1 MRKRQVMV
9 TTVVV
14 SLLGSATLAA
24 RTEDPPRDVELASPS
39 VETDDAPI
47 VDEIAFAGLR
57 RISPQAVRMQLAS
70 RAGERFDRQRIASDV
85 RALARLGWFAAIRVS
100 VDSADR
106 LPNHPEAGPQHV
118 RLVFDLQEN
127 PFLTGVEYSGSRLL
141 SQEQI
146 AKLVAEKKLTPKLGE
161 PENPTTL
168 QQIGRAIRAA
178 LAELGHPE
186 SRVEIQRVQA
196 SNATVRVH
204 FEIADGPHLS
214 VSRVTFEGDPEVSA
228 KLLQRQMR
236 RINPGAIFGS
246 LQAKNSY
253 TRDALEE
260 DRERLLAYYQNHG
273 YPEARIGDAQISKY
287 AQSSQRWIPWPR
299 KTMGVRL
306 AVGIP
311 IEAGPVYRVESV
323 RTSEDLAQ
331 AVRAAHKSPVASTE
345 TLPGR
350 PYSARTVENLRRA
363 WQARAQPKAPRNQEA
378 NFFNVEAIRT
388 LDPNSRSVR
397 ILLDRNPTPPYMVR
411 RLEFRGIHRFPDRY
425 FRSRILLKEGAPF
438 DDRLLE
444 AGLAR
449 LARTSYFKP
458 IKKEDIHVQT
468 DEASH
473 TADVTIRVE
482 ELGQQRAFLTG
493 GHGQFGSTLGIAYTV
508 FNLLDREELLSSHI
522 EGGPESLQLALGF
535 AKEGF
540 LGSRGSLALSAFN
553 TFLRPRLSGSV
564 KGPFFKQE
572 SEGGTA
578 AWNYALTNTDTFSV
592 KYDLS
597 HANTQYSP
605 ALSTGVTG
613 GVMGGVTGLTASGVG
628 TQTSSHAAGLGWT
641 RDTGDE
647 RITLADSVSGGWMGG
662 SESVVRSKA
671 EFARVVPDP
680 IFHHEDSWAFRTSFS
695 GVGSYAGQL
704 PVYARLFAGDDFVR
718 GLRPAELG
726 PDALVSSV
734 SPGGQTKYSATPAGA
749 DLVGTANAE
758 YRMHLAAGTE
768 AASFFDVGSGALL
781 LNWLGPSRPTLADST
796 NEVVHASIGV
806 QLNWTVPG
814 VGVPIR
820 VYYAINVLR
829 LNRWLPMPD
838 GSLFHV
844 QNRFSAFGWGLGSLF

>member
-14 SLLGSATLAA
+14 SLLGGATLAA
-24 RTEDPPRDVELASPS
+24 RTEDPPRVVELASPS
-39 VETDDAPI
+39 VQTDDAPI

-70 RAGERFDRQRIASDV
+70 RAGERLDRQRIAGDV
-85 RALARLGWFAAIRVS
+85 RALARLGWFTTIRVS
-100 VDSADR
+100 VEAADR
-106 LPNHPEAGPQHV
+106 LPGHPEAGPQHV

-127 PFLTGVEYSGSRLL
+127 PFLTCVEYSGSRLL

-161 PENPTTL
+161 PENPTTM

-186 SRVEIQRVQA
+186 SRVEIRRVQTA
-196 SNATVRVH
+196 NATVRER
-204 FEIADGPHLS
+204 FEIADGPHLP
-214 VSRVTFEGDPEVSA
+214 VSRVTFEGDPELSA

-236 RINPGAIFGS
+236 RINPGALFGS
-246 LQAKNSY
+246 LQGKNSY
-253 TRDALEE
+253 TREALEE

-273 YPEARIGDAQISKY
+273 YPEARIGDAQVSKY
-287 AQSSQRWIPWPR
+287 AESSQRWIPWPR
-299 KTMGVRL
+299 KTMDVRL
-306 AVGIP
+306 AVRIP
-311 IEAGPVYRVESV
+311 IEAGPMYRVESI
-323 RTSEDLAQ
+323 RTGEYLAQ
-331 AVRAAHKSPVASTE
+331 AVAAAHKPPIASTE
-345 TLPGR
+345 ALPGR

-363 WQARAQPKAPRNQEA
+363 WQARAQPKARRNQEA

-397 ILLDRNPTPPYMVR
+397 ILFDRNPTPPYMVG
-411 RLEFRGIHRFPDRY
+411 RLEFRGIHHFPDRY

-449 LARTSYFKP
+449 LARTGYFKP
-458 IKKEDIHVQT
+458 IKKEDIHVKT

-493 GHGQFGSTLGIAYTV
+493 GRGQFGSTLGIAYTV

-572 SEGGTA
+572 SEGVNA

-605 ALSTGVTG
+605 AVST
-613 GVMGGVTGLTASGVG
+613 GVTGLTASSVG
-628 TQTSSHAAGLGWT
+628 TETSSHAAGLGWT

-647 RITLADSVSGGWMGG
+647 RITLADSVSGGWLGG
-662 SESVVRSKA
+662 SESVLRSKA
-671 EFARVVPDP
+671 EWARVMPDP
-680 IFHHEDSWAFRTSFS
+680 IFHHENSWAFRTSFS
-695 GVGSYAGQL
+695 GVGSYSGQL
-704 PVYARLFAGDDFVR
+704 PVDARLFAGDEFVR
-718 GLRPAELG
+718 GLRPGELG
-726 PDALVSSV
+726 PGAVVSSV
-734 SPGGQTKYSATPAGA
+734 SPGGETKYSATPAGA
-749 DLVGTANAE
+749 DLVGAANAE
-758 YRMHLAAGTE
+758 YRMHLAAGAE
-768 AASFFDVGSGALL
+768 ATGFFDVGSGALL

-796 NEVVHASIGV
+796 NEIVHASIGV

-844 QNRFSAFGWGLGSLF
+844 QDRFSAFGWGLGSLF

>member
-14 SLLGSATLAA
+14 SLLGGATLAG
-24 RTEDPPRDVELASPS
+24 RTEDPPRDAELASPS
-39 VETDDAPI
+39 VQIDEAPI
-47 VDEIAFAGLR
+47 VDEITFAGLR

-70 RAGERFDRQRIASDV
+70 RAGERFDDQRIAHDV
-85 RALARLGWFAAIRVS
+85 RALARFGWFATIRVS
-100 VDSADR
+100 VEGADR
-106 LPNHPEAGPQHV
+106 LPGQTEAGPQHI
-118 RLVFDLQEN
+118 RLVFDLREN
-127 PFLTGVEYSGSRLL
+127 PFLTGVAYSGSRLL

-146 AKLVAEKKLTPKLGE
+146 AKLVAERKLTPKLGE
-161 PENPTTL
+161 PENEVAT
-168 QQIGRAIRAA
+168 QQIGRAIRTA

-186 SRVEIQRVQA
+186 SRVEIRRVLA
-196 SNATVRVH
+196 ANATVRVR
-204 FEIADGPHLS
+204 FEIADGPHLT
-214 VSRVTFEGDPEVSA
+214 VSRVTFEGDPEVSS

-236 RINPGAIFGS
+236 RINPGALFGS
-246 LQAKNSY
+246 LQGKNSY
-253 TRDALEE
+253 TREALDE

-273 YPEARIGDAQISKY
+273 YPEARIGDAQVSKY
-287 AQSSQRWIPWPR
+287 AESSQHWVPWPR
-299 KTMGVRL
+299 KTMDVRI

-311 IEAGPVYRVESV
+311 VAAGPMYRVESV

-331 AVRAAHKSPVASTE
+331 AVTAAHKSPIASTE
-345 TLPGR
+345 ALPGR

-363 WQARAQPKAPRNQEA
+363 WQARAQPKARRNQEA

-397 ILLDRNPTPPYMVR
+397 ILFDRNPTPPYMVR

-425 FRSRILLKEGAPF
+425 FRSRIVLKEGAPF

-449 LARTSYFKP
+449 LARTGYFKP

-572 SEGGTA
+572 SEGVSA
-578 AWNYALTNTDTFSV
+578 AWNYALTNSDTFTV

-605 ALSTGVTG
+605 ALSTN
-613 GVMGGVTGLTASGVG
+613 VTGLTASSVG
-628 TQTSSHAAGLGWT
+628 TETSRHAAGLGWT

-647 RITLADSVSGGWMGG
+647 RITLADSVSGGWLGG
-662 SESVVRSKA
+662 SESAVRSKA
-671 EFARVVPDP
+671 EWARVVPDP
-680 IFHHEDSWAFRTSFS
+680 IFHHENSWAFRTSFS
-695 GVGSYAGQL
+695 GVGSYSGQL

-718 GLRPAELG
+718 GLRPGELG
-726 PDALVSSV
+726 PDAAVSSV
-734 SPGGQTKYSATPAGA
+734 SPGGETKYSATPAGD
-749 DLVGTANAE
+749 DLVGAANAE
-758 YRMHLAAGTE
+758 YRMRVATGTE
-768 AASFFDVGSGALL
+768 ATGFFDVGSGALL

-796 NEVVHASIGV
+796 NEIVHASIGV

-844 QNRFSAFGWGLGSLF
+844 QDRFSAFGWGLGSLF

>member
-14 SLLGSATLAA
+14 SLLGGATLAG
-24 RTEDPPRDVELASPS
+24 RTEDPPRDAELASPS
-39 VETDDAPI
+39 VQIDEAPI
-47 VDEIAFAGLR
+47 VDEITFAGLR

-70 RAGERFDRQRIASDV
+70 RAGERFDDQRIAHDV
-85 RALARLGWFAAIRVS
+85 RALARLGWFATIRVS
-100 VDSADR
+100 VEGADR
-106 LPNHPEAGPQHV
+106 LPGQTEAGPQHI
-118 RLVFDLQEN
+118 RLVFDLREN
-127 PFLTGVEYSGSRLL
+127 PFLTGVAYSGSRLL

-146 AKLVAEKKLTPKLGE
+146 AKLVAERKLTPKLGE
-161 PENPTTL
+161 PENEVAT
-168 QQIGRAIRAA
+168 QQIGRAIRTA

-186 SRVEIQRVQA
+186 SRVEIRRVLA
-196 SNATVRVH
+196 ANATVRVR
-204 FEIADGPHLS
+204 FEIADGPHLT
-214 VSRVTFEGDPEVSA
+214 VSRVTFEGDPEVSS

-236 RINPGAIFGS
+236 RINPGALFGS
-246 LQAKNSY
+246 LQGKNSY
-253 TRDALEE
+253 TREALDE

-273 YPEARIGDAQISKY
+273 YPEARIGDAQVSKY
-287 AQSSQRWIPWPR
+287 AESSQHWVPWPR
-299 KTMGVRL
+299 KTMDVRI

-311 IEAGPVYRVESV
+311 VAAGPMYRVESV

-331 AVRAAHKSPVASTE
+331 AVTAAHKSPIASTE
-345 TLPGR
+345 ALPGR

-363 WQARAQPKAPRNQEA
+363 WQARAQPKARRNQEA

-397 ILLDRNPTPPYMVR
+397 ILFDRNPTPPYMVR

-425 FRSRILLKEGAPF
+425 FRSRIVLKEGAPF

-449 LARTSYFKP
+449 LARTGYFKP

-572 SEGGTA
+572 SEGVSA
-578 AWNYALTNTDTFSV
+578 AWNYALTNSDTFTV

-605 ALSTGVTG
+605 ALSTN
-613 GVMGGVTGLTASGVG
+613 VTGLTASSVG
-628 TQTSSHAAGLGWT
+628 TETSRHAAGLGWT

-647 RITLADSVSGGWMGG
+647 RITLADSVSGGWLGG
-662 SESVVRSKA
+662 SESAVRSKA
-671 EFARVVPDP
+671 EWARVVPDP
-680 IFHHEDSWAFRTSFS
+680 IFHHENSWAFRTSFS
-695 GVGSYAGQL
+695 GVGSYSGQL
-704 PVYARLFAGDDFVR
+704 PVYARLFAGDDYVR
-718 GLRPAELG
+718 GLRPGELG
-726 PDALVSSV
+726 PDAVVSSV
-734 SPGGQTKYSATPAGA
+734 SPGGETKYSATPAGA
-749 DLVGTANAE
+749 DLVGAANAE
-758 YRMHLAAGTE
+758 YRMRVATGTE
-768 AASFFDVGSGALL
+768 ATGFFDVGSGALL
-781 LNWLGPSRPTLADST
+781 LNWLGPSRPTLADFT
-796 NEVVHASIGV
+796 NEIVHASIGV

-829 LNRWLPMPD
+829 LNRWLPLPD

-844 QNRFSAFGWGLGSLF
+844 QDRFSAFGWGLGSLF

>member
-1 MRKRQVMV
+1 MRKRQVIV

-14 SLLGSATLAA
+14 SLLGGATLAA

-39 VETDDAPI
+39 VQTDDAPI

-57 RISPQAVRMQLAS
+57 RISPQAVRMQIAS
-70 RAGERFDRQRIASDV
+70 RAGELLDHQRIAGDV
-85 RALARLGWFAAIRVS
+85 RALARLGWFAAIRAS
-100 VDSADR
+100 VEGADR
-106 LPNHPEAGPQHV
+106 LPRHPEAGPQHV

-146 AKLVAEKKLTPKLGE
+146 VKLVAEKKLTPKLGE
-161 PENPTTL
+161 PENLVTM
-168 QQIGRAIRAA
+168 QQIGRAIRAT
-178 LAELGHPE
+178 LADLGHPE
-186 SRVEIQRVQA
+186 SREEIRRVQTV
-196 SNATVRVH
+196 NATVRVR

-236 RINPGAIFGS
+236 RINPGALFGS
-246 LQAKNSY
+246 LQGKNSY
-253 TRDALEE
+253 TQEALEE

-273 YPEARIGDAQISKY
+273 YPEARIGDAQVSKS
-287 AQSSQRWIPWPR
+287 AESSQRWIPWPR
-299 KTMGVRL
+299 KTIEARL

-311 IEAGPVYRVESV
+311 IEAGPMYRVESV
-323 RTSEDLAQ
+323 KTGEDLTQ
-331 AVRAAHKSPVASTE
+331 AVVAAHKSPVASTE

-363 WQARAQPKAPRNQEA
+363 WQARAQPKVGRNQEP

-397 ILLDRNPTPPYMVR
+397 ILFDRNPTPPYMVR
-411 RLEFRGIHRFPDRY
+411 RLEFRGIRRFPDRY
-425 FRSRILLKEGAPF
+425 FRSRIPLKEGAPF

-449 LARTSYFKP
+449 LARTGYFKP

-482 ELGQQRAFLTG
+482 ELGQQRALLTG
-493 GHGQFGSTLGIAYTV
+493 GRGQFGSTLGIAYTV

-572 SEGGTA
+572 SEGVNA

-597 HANTQYSP
+597 HTNTQYSP
-605 ALSTGVTG
+605 AVSTGV
-613 GVMGGVTGLTASGVG
+613 MGLTPSSVG
-628 TQTSSHAAGLGWT
+628 TETSSHAAGLGWT

-647 RITLADSVSGGWMGG
+647 RITLADSVSGGWLGG
-662 SESVVRSKA
+662 SESLVRSKTDW
-671 EFARVVPDP
+671 ARVLPDP
-680 IFHHEDSWAFRTSFS
+680 IFHHENSWAFRTSFS
-695 GVGSYAGQL
+695 GVGSYSGQL
-704 PVYARLFAGDDFVR
+704 PAYARLFAGDDFVR
-718 GLRPAELG
+718 GLRPGELG
-726 PDALVSSV
+726 PDAVVTSV
-734 SPGGQTKYSATPAGA
+734 STDGETKYSATPAGA
-749 DLVGTANAE
+749 NLVGAANAE
-758 YRMHLAAGTE
+758 YRMHVAAGTE
-768 AASFFDVGSGALL
+768 ATGFFDVGSGALL
-781 LNWLGPSRPTLADST
+781 LNWLGPSRPTLADFT
-796 NEVVHASIGV
+796 NEIVHASTGV

-820 VYYAINVLR
+820 VYCAINVLR
-829 LNRWLPMPD
+829 LNRWLPMPN
-838 GSLFHV
+838 GSLFQV
-844 QNRFSAFGWGLGSLF
+844 QDRFSAFGWGLGSLF

>member
-14 SLLGSATLAA
+14 SLLGGATLAA
-24 RTEDPPRDVELASPS
+24 RSEDPPRDVGLASLS
-39 VETDDAPI
+39 VKANDAPI

-57 RISPQAVRMQLAS
+57 RISPQAVRMQIAS
-70 RAGERFDRQRIASDV
+70 RAGERFDDQRIARDV
-85 RALARLGWFAAIRVS
+85 RALAKLGWFAAIRVS
-100 VDSADR
+100 VEVADR
-106 LPNHPEAGPQHV
+106 LPGQPEPAPQHV

-127 PFLTGVEYSGSRLL
+127 LFLTGVEYSGSRLL

-161 PENPTTL
+161 PENLVTV
-168 QQIGRAIRAA
+168 QQIGRAIRTA
-178 LAELGHPE
+178 LAGLGHPE
-186 SRVEIQRVQA
+186 SRVEIRRVQTA
-196 SNATVRVH
+196 NATVRVR
-204 FEIADGPHLS
+204 FEIADGPHLP
-214 VSRVTFEGDPEVSA
+214 VSRITFEGDPEVSA

-236 RINPGAIFGS
+236 RINLGALFGS
-246 LQAKNSY
+246 MQGKNSY
-253 TRDALEE
+253 TREALEE
-260 DRERLLAYYQNHG
+260 DRERLMAYYQNHG
-273 YPEARIGDAQISKY
+273 YPEARIGDAQVSKY
-287 AQSSQRWIPWPR
+287 AESSQRWIPWPR
-299 KTMGVRL
+299 KTIDVRL

-311 IEAGPVYRVESV
+311 IEAGAMYRVESV

-331 AVRAAHKSPVASTE
+331 AVTAAHKSPIASTE
-345 TLPGR
+345 VLPGR
-350 PYSARTVENLRRA
+350 PYSARTVENFRRA
-363 WQARAQPKAPRNQEA
+363 WQARAQPRARRNQEA
-378 NFFNVEAIRT
+378 NSFNVEAIRT

-397 ILLDRNPTPPYMVR
+397 ILLDRNPTPPYMVG
-411 RLEFRGIHRFPDRY
+411 RLEFRGIHHFPDRY

-444 AGLAR
+444 GGLAR
-449 LARTSYFKP
+449 LARTGYFKP
-458 IKKEDIHVQT
+458 IRKEDIHVQT

-493 GHGQFGSTLGIAYTV
+493 GRGQFGSTLGIAYTV

-522 EGGPESLQLALGF
+522 EGGPECLQLALGF

-572 SEGGTA
+572 SEGVNA

-597 HANTQYSP
+597 HANTHYSP
-605 ALSTGVTG
+605 ALSTGVT
-613 GVMGGVTGLTASGVG
+613 GGVTGLTASGVG

-647 RITLADSVSGGWMGG
+647 RITLADSVSGGWLGG

-671 EFARVVPDP
+671 EFARVLPDP
-680 IFHHEDSWAFRTSFS
+680 IFHHENSWAFRTSFS
-695 GVGSYAGQL
+695 GAGSYSGQL
-704 PVYARLFAGDDFVR
+704 PAYARLFAGDDFVR
-718 GLRPAELG
+718 GLRPGELG

-734 SPGGQTKYSATPAGA
+734 SPGGEAKYSATPAGA
-749 DLVGTANAE
+749 DLVGAANAE

-768 AASFFDVGSGALL
+768 ATGFFDVGSGALL

-796 NEVVHASIGV
+796 NEIVHASIGV

-844 QNRFSAFGWGLGSLF
+844 HDRFSALGWGLGSLF